1 MRWKKTD
8 KTEWHKVFAWWP
20 VTTVCN
26 TVVWLECVEY
36 LDGEI
41 GPSDCGYVWV
51 QIRPSKYRLIGGVK
65 ND

>member
-36 LDGEI
+36 MDGKI
-41 GPSDCGYVWV
+41 GPDYDGHGWV
-51 QIRPSKYRLIGGVK
+51 QIRPSKYRLIGAGDK
-65 ND
+65 E